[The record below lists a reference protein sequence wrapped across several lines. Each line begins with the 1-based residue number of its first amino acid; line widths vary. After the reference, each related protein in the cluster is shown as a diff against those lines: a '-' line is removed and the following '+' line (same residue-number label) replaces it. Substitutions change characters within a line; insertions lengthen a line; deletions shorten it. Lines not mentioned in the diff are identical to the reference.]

1 MACNHKKKKKILS
14 VGETSLFQCTNCLL
28 VLNDKYKK
36 GFDPKQIYTNY
47 YRNEIA
53 GRFVFSIEYIV
64 RFFRFFRAFKVY
76 TINPKARSILD
87 IGSGR
92 GFMLY
97 YLKKY
102 YRYKT
107 TVGTQIEK
115 KSYEFSKNKLGLE
128 IYNKDLLNISFKNR
142 QFDLVT
148 IWHVLEH
155 VSRPEE
161 YVIKI
166 RKLLKTNGILV
177 VEVPNFDS
185 WTRAFANKYWLGLD
199 LDHHLFFFNKK
210 TLISLLKK
218 YGFKIKRA
226 QTFSIE
232 YSAFTS
238 AQSIISLI
246 TKTDNIFFSSIQTG
260 KFTPYIILH
269 LALFAFL
276 FPICFL
282 INILLYFSD
291 KGEVVLVTAEKAA

>member
-1 MACNHKKKKKILS
+1 MF
-14 VGETSLFQCTNCLL
+14 G
-28 VLNDKYKK
+28 
-36 GFDPKQIYTNY
+36 
-47 YRNEIA
+47 
-53 GRFVFSIEYIV
+53 IEYII
-64 RFFRFFRAFKVY
+64 RFFRFLRAFKIY

-102 YRYKT
+102 YKYKT
-107 TVGTQIEK
+107 AVGTQIEK
-115 KSYEFSKNKLGLE
+115 NSYEFSKSKLGLE
-128 IYNKDLLNISFKNR
+128 IYNKDLLDIQFKDR

-155 VSRPEE
+155 VPRPED

-166 RKLLKTNGILV
+166 RKLLKPNGTLV

-185 WTRAFANKYWLGLD
+185 WTRVFTNKYWLGLD
-199 LDHHLFFFNKK
+199 LNYHLFFFNKK
-210 TLISLLKK
+210 TLTSLLKK

-232 YSAFTS
+232 YSAFIST
-238 AQSIISLI
+238 QSIVSLI
-246 TKTDNIFFSSIQTG
+246 TKTDHIFFSSIQTG
-260 KFTPYIILH
+260 KFTPHIVIH
-269 LALFAFL
+269 IVLFSIL
-276 FPICFL
+276 FPVCFL

-291 KGEVVLVTAEKAA
+291 KGEVILVTAQKTT